1 MNRQDIFDRNR
12 NLQMEQEQVNELNE
26 VVRRQEMAIN
36 QLHQQ
41 LQQRQAQQQ
50 MEELEQQILLTP
62 KDILAQF
69 RHLKPLDKDHSVTGF
84 TASVEAILDLCPGNN
99 QQLIRLS
106 MAIVMNEKILGP
118 TGNYIREIGPDANW
132 QQIKTKLMDYHRPK
146 STYGDI
152 FNKCRNVKVSSL
164 RELFNYFEKA
174 KYELSQIYLFDEI
187 KPQIYEPSRVDK
199 DLVNVLIEKID
210 IPLRSHI
217 DQNSTLNEVITRYT
231 QIRALDDPRVIH
243 YRHKQKNTQ
252 SQNQPFIKPT
262 NQPHQTN
269 TNQHKTQ
276 NSQRPYQNHINTNQ
290 NNTNQQRNNTQ
301 NNNTS
306 GQHRNNYTNRQ
317 SSGQTRN
324 SHMSVETQY
333 TNRDNEP
340 TFMELDTIQEERVE
354 TENELNFL
362 TLPQGHNYP

>member
-1 MNRQDIFDRNR
+1 MNRQEFFDANR
-12 NLQMEQEQVNELNE
+12 NLQMEQEQINELSE

-41 LQQRQAQQQ
+41 LQQQQIQQQ
-50 MEELEQQILLTP
+50 IQEPEQQILLTP

-69 RHLKPLDKDHSVTGF
+69 RQLKPLDKDHSVTAF
-84 TASVEAILDLCPGNN
+84 TASVEAILDLCPRNN

-106 MAIVMNEKILGP
+106 MAIVMNEKILGT
-118 TGNYIREIGPDANW
+118 TGNYIREIGPDASW

-146 STYGDI
+146 STYGDV
-152 FNKCRNVKVSSL
+152 FNKCRNVKVSNL

-174 KYELSQIYLFDEI
+174 KYELSQIYLFDEM

-199 DLVNVLIEKID
+199 DLVNILIEKID

-252 SQNQPFIKPT
+252 NQST
-262 NQPHQTN
+262 NQPHETN
-269 TNQHKTQ
+269 TSQHSK
-276 NSQRPYQNHINTNQ
+276 RPYQNRI
-290 NNTNQQRNNTQ
+290 NTNQQRNNTQ
-301 NNNTS
+301 DNNT
-306 GQHRNNYTNRQ
+306 GFQHRNNYNNRQ

-324 SHMSVETQY
+324 SHMSIGTQY

-340 TFMELDTIQEERVE
+340 IYMEIDTTQEERVE